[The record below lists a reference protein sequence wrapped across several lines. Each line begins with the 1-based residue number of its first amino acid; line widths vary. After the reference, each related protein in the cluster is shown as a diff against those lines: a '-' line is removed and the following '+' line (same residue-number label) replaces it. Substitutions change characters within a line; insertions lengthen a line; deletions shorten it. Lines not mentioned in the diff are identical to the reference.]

1 MFYKPKGVLP
11 HLKKT
16 NLVLDVSY
24 YSITNL
30 DTCSSEF
37 IFFFEQRE
45 TTLPV
50 IIKDFK
56 LTGTTP

>member
-24 YSITNL
+24 YSIINL
-30 DTCSSEF
+30 DTYSSGF
-37 IFFFEQRE
+37 IFFEQRE